1 MSGYLTNQ
9 ISFLIDGNNNA
20 VGLLDSLGRE
30 WQFPTPDISV
40 QGDGGGME
48 VEATLISDGSS
59 NPIGFNA
66 QGRDFV
72 FAGAFTP
79 NTIRGLVT
87 QRRALVVNALT
98 GVPAGVAGGSADE
111 FTTLPIAQN

>member
-9 ISFLIDGNNNA
+9 ISFLIDANNNA

-30 WQFPTPDISV
+30 WQFPTPDISI
-40 QGDGGGME
+40 QGDGGGIE
-48 VEATLISDGSS
+48 VEATLISDTNST
-59 NPIGFNA
+59 PLGFNT

-87 QRRALVVNALT
+87 QRRALVVNPAT
-98 GVPAGVAGGSADE
+98 GVPTGVAGGSADE
-111 FTTLPIAQN
+111 FTALPIAQN